1 MTGGIIDVRWVL
13 HFCLAVLIFIQNLIL
28 IIMKPIKLILV
39 ALLSFVSVQ
48 MFAQSY
54 FFKAFEPFDKGV
66 PSPEEFLGYPI
77 GSQHTRHDRI
87 VAYLDKLA
95 EVSDR
100 AQIARYGKTHEH
112 RELVILTITNSDN
125 LKNLDN
131 LKQQHL
137 SFVDPA
143 AASPDITNL
152 PVFINLAYNVH
163 GNEPSSSEAAMLT
176 AYTLVAS
183 NNQSVLNYLKDAIV
197 FIDPTINPDG
207 RDRHTQ
213 WANQYQGSP
222 LVDDPLDVEHNEAWP
237 RGRTNHYWFDLNRDW
252 LLAINPE
259 SRGKLNWIHEWYPN
273 VVTDFHE
280 MGSNA
285 TYFFEPMKPIAS
297 KDPIMP
303 KENYTTLNNTF
314 ARYFTKHLDNIGSL
328 YYTKESFD
336 GTYPGYG
343 SSYPDLQGALALLF
357 EQASSRGHV
366 QQTSTGKITFAF
378 TIRNQYTS
386 SIATIEAAV
395 ENKKLL
401 YDYQKAF
408 FKSALT
414 NARSAKITGYV
425 FGDNYDENRTRAF
438 IDKLLIHRIKVYELS
453 GTTSLGGYNYQP
465 GKAYIVPTVQPQYR
479 MVQSMFETYSD
490 YSDSV
495 YYDASAWSVANF
507 YNMKYASVTGSLK
520 KGAEVTR
527 ATNVKQTV
535 AVERSSYGYLINWDD
550 YNATAFT
557 YYLQD
562 HGANLGSAFKPFTI
576 NAGGQSRSFS
586 YGTLLA
592 HVNRQE
598 ISADSLY
605 YILNTG
611 SKKYGVEV
619 YDVSSGM
626 SSQGIDLGSN
636 NIRALEKP
644 KALMFIDEGVSSY
657 EAGEVW
663 HLLDTRIDMPI
674 TKLKLSMFSRADLNN
689 YNVIIMVSG
698 GYSVLDS
705 AKQQELKA
713 WVSKG
718 NTLIT
723 TRSASEW
730 VIKNKIVKE
739 SLVEDPDKKK
749 DDDDEEKVVERKPY
763 INAPENSGKK
773 RVGGAIFQVD
783 LDLTHPLAFGYHD
796 RFLPVYRNSNIWLA
810 PSKNE
815 YSTVAKYTSNPH
827 IDGFITSENMDK
839 YLKPSASL
847 IVSSVGRGRVVMF
860 ADNPNFR
867 GSWYGTNRLFLNAI
881 FLGQHISVP
890 ESR

>member
-1 MTGGIIDVRWVL
+1 MKL
-13 HFCLAVLIFIQNLIL
+13 SKLIFASLF
-28 IIMKPIKLILV
+28 
-39 ALLSFVSVQ
+39 SFVSMQ

-54 FFKAFEPFDKGV
+54 FYKAYEPFEKNV

-112 RELVILTITNSDN
+112 RELVILTITDPEN
-125 LKNLDN
+125 LKDLDN
-131 LKQQHL
+131 IKQQHL
-137 SFVDPA
+137 AFVDPNGSA
-143 AASPDITNL
+143 PDATNL
-152 PVFINLAYNVH
+152 PVFVNLAYSVH

-183 NNQSVLNYLKDAIV
+183 QNQTALDYLKGAVV

-213 WANQYQGSP
+213 WANQYRGTP
-222 LVDDPLDVEHNEAWP
+222 LVADPLDAEHNEAWP

-259 SRGKLNWIHEWYPN
+259 SRGKLNWVHEWYPN

-280 MGSNA
+280 MGSSS
-285 TYFFEPMKPIAS
+285 TYFFEPMKPNAS

-314 ARYFTKHLDNIGSL
+314 AKYYAKHLDAIGSL

-343 SSYPDLQGALALLF
+343 SSYPDLQGGLALLF

-366 QQTSTGKITFAF
+366 QETNTGKITFAF
-378 TIRNQYTS
+378 TIRNQFTS
-386 SIATIEAAV
+386 SLATIEAAV
-395 ENKKLL
+395 ENKKML

-408 FKSALT
+408 FKSAIT
-414 NARSAKITGYV
+414 NAKSSKTTGYV

-453 GTTSLGGYNYQP
+453 GSTTSGGYSYQP
-465 GKAYIVPTVQPQYR
+465 GKAYIVPTAQPQYR
-479 MVQSMFETYSD
+479 MVQSMFETYNA
-490 YSDSV
+490 YRDSV

-507 YNMKYASVTGSLK
+507 YNMKYAALTGSLK
-520 KGAEVTR
+520 QGNEVTKES
-527 ATNVKQTV
+527 NVKQTA
-535 AVERSSYGYLINWDD
+535 AVPKSAYGYLINWDD
-550 YNATAFT
+550 YNASAFT

-562 HGANLGSAFKPFTI
+562 NGAILQSAFKPFSI
-576 NAGGQSRSFS
+576 EAGGQNRAFN
-586 YGTLLA
+586 YGTLLV

-605 YILNTG
+605 QILSTG
-611 SKKYGVEV
+611 SKKYGVDV
-619 YDVSSGM
+619 YDVKSGM

-636 NIRALEKP
+636 NIRVLAKP
-644 KALMFIDEGVSSY
+644 KALMFIDDGVSSS

-663 HLLDTRIDMPI
+663 HLLDTRVDMPI
-674 TKLKLSMFSRADLNN
+674 TKLKVSMFNRANLDK
-689 YNVIIMVSG
+689 YNVMVMVSG
-698 GYSVLDS
+698 SYSALDS
-705 AKQQELKA
+705 LKIRKIKQ
-713 WVSKG
+713 WVQDG

-723 TRSASEW
+723 TRGATEW
-730 VIKNKIVKE
+730 AINKKLVRE
-739 SLVEDPDKKK
+739 SLVKDPDKKK
-749 DDDDEEKVVERKPY
+749 DKKEEANTVTRKPY
-763 INAPENSGKK
+763 IEASANLGMK
-773 RVGGAIFQVD
+773 RVGGAIFQVN

-796 RFLPVYRNSNIWLA
+796 KLLPVYRNSNIWLS

-815 YSTVAKYTSNPH
+815 YSTVAKYTANPH
-827 IDGFITSENMDK
+827 IDGFISDENMK
-839 YLKPSASL
+839 KFLQPSASI
-847 IVSSVGRGRVVMF
+847 IVSAVGRGRVVMF

-890 ESR
+890 RAR